1 VRNRTHLGRAS
12 VAILALLA
20 LATGCSAV
28 ASSGSAATMSAASRS
43 AATGSASAESSS
55 GSAGPAAAVPT
66 PDHVVVVVFE
76 NKDARS
82 VIGAGTAPYLNGLA
96 ATGTTLRNAHGVDH
110 PSQPNYLALF
120 SGSTQGVTDDSCPR
134 TFRSENL
141 AGQLRAAGKS
151 FVGYSED
158 LPRAGYTGC
167 TTGNYARKHNPWVD
181 FPALPESVN
190 QPFSAFPTDYATLPT
205 IAFVVPDLCNDM
217 HDCPVSTGDAWAR
230 QHLDGYVS
238 WARTHNSLLVVTF
251 DEDEGTAAN
260 TIPTFIVGPMV
271 RSGTTDQPV
280 DHYGLLRTLEDMYGL
295 SPLGQ
300 AASATPLTGIWAA
313 G

>member
-1 VRNRTHLGRAS
+1 MRKRTHLGRAP
-12 VAILALLA
+12 VALLALLA
-20 LATGCSAV
+20 LTTGCSGAGPSGT
-28 ASSGSAATMSAASRS
+28 ATAGTAAAGTAAAESPSGSTD
-43 AATGSASAESSS
+43 
-55 GSAGPAAAVPT
+55 PAAAVPT

-82 VIGAGTAPYLNGLA
+82 VLGAGTAPYLDALA

-120 SGSTQGVTDDSCPR
+120 SGSTQGITDDACPQ

-141 AGQLRAAGKS
+141 AGQLRAAGRS

-167 TTGNYARKHNPWVD
+167 TIGNYARKHNPWVD
-181 FPALPESVN
+181 FPALPASVN

-230 QHLDGYVS
+230 EHLAGYVG
-238 WARTHNSLLVVTF
+238 WARTHNGLLLVTF

-260 TIPTFIVGPMV
+260 TIPTFVVGPMV
-271 RSGTTDQPV
+271 RSGTTDQRV
-280 DHYGLLRTLEDMYGL
+280 DHYSLLRTLEDMYGL
-295 SPLGQ
+295 SPLGH
-300 AASATPLTGIWAA
+300 AASATPLTGIWVAT
-313 G
+313 